1 MGSSAAVPRFEI
13 QGREVAFPVVVRRA
27 TSGAATFLVSA
38 DAARRL
44 LPVPEVE
51 IAEVLPGRALCSI
64 AAIDYRD
71 NDLGDYNEVS
81 IAFFVRAR
89 GADRGVP
96 YLGAALD
103 LVRSRLG
110 TCIRH
115 LPVDQSFT
123 CEAGRT
129 IWGFPKTLQRIDIEY
144 APERA
149 TCTLFEGDRHALTLS
164 LPRGGRRAL
173 PETRMTTYTR
183 IQGVAHRTAFTSG
196 AEGFG
201 VRLGG
206 AELVLGQGS
215 IADELRSLGLPRR
228 ALMTSWMESMHG
240 RFEAAEKL

>member
-1 MGSSAAVPRFEI
+1 MSAFAAAPEFEI
-13 QGREVAFPVVVRRA
+13 QGKQIGFPVVVRQA

-38 DAARRL
+38 AAARPL
-44 LPVPEVE
+44 LPGPEIE

-81 IAFFVRAR
+81 IAFFV
-89 GADRGVP
+89 VP

-110 TCIRH
+110 TTIRH

-123 CEAGRT
+123 CEAGCT
-129 IWGFPKTLQRIDIEY
+129 IWGFPKTVQRIDFDTG
-144 APERA
+144 AQRA
-149 TCTLFEGDRHALTLS
+149 TCTLFQDGRHALTLS
-164 LPRGGRRAL
+164 LPRGGSRTL
-173 PETRMTTYTR
+173 SDTRMTTYTR
-183 IQGVAHRTAFTSG
+183 IQGIPHRTAFTSG

-206 AELVLGQGS
+206 AEIVLGSGP
-215 IADELRSLGLPRR
+215 IAEELRSLGLPRR
-228 ALMTSWMESMHG
+228 ALMTTWMERMRG
-240 RFEAAEKL
+240 RFDPPEKL